1 MVAEAKDQT
10 VGHLPR
16 SVVPVTSQLESAATQ
31 SKALS
36 ANGNGF
42 APKVRKP
49 YTITKQRERWTEEE
63 HLRFVEALKLY
74 GRAWRQIEEHV
85 GTKTAIQIRS
95 HAQKFFAK
103 VTRDS
108 CIDAHPVEIPPPR
121 PKKKPLHPYP
131 RKIVDSSNAEIM
143 VSQEVEKPTD
153 IPVVERENGSPTSVL
168 STIGSDN
175 LESMHKSRLSLA
187 SCATDALSA
196 NLLVAENDNENA
208 TSNVTPKEE
217 EGFHF
222 SLKISSRTVLDNK
235 SSTKL
240 ELFPQEK
247 ESYMDSL
254 RAGEPHT
261 SIKLFGKTVVV
272 SDTPKQSLE
281 VFESSIDEKSK
292 NNDAKVDNLDSQI
305 MFGFVSDSANQQDSM
320 MNVYC
325 HMENLLSSPWCTWYP
340 APAYPYPSLCKTEAS
355 EGLKDEDIH
364 MEESLVDSNN
374 GSIEVNID
382 TAINSVESKHMSKFG
397 RKEYG
402 KGFVPYKRCL
412 AERDD
417 KSSMPFLQEREG
429 QQARVCS

>member
-1 MVAEAKDQT
+1 MYWTIFYLSISVILGAMVAEAKDQT
-10 VGHLPR
+10 VGTCQDP
-16 SVVPVTSQLESAATQ
+16 VVPVTSQLESAATQ

-42 APKVRKP
+42 VPKVRKP

-143 VSQEVEKPTD
+143 VSQEVEKPPD
-153 IPVVERENGSPTSVL
+153 IP
-168 STIGSDN
+168 N
-175 LESMHKSRLSLA
+175 LCINLA
-187 SCATDALSA
+187 FRWLHAPDALSA

-222 SLKISSRTVLDNK
+222 SLKISSPTVLDNK

-247 ESYMDSL
+247 ESYMDAM

-305 MFGFVSDSANQQDSM
+305 MFGFVSDSPNQQHSL